1 MMERKHFERL
11 VAEALQAL
19 PQEFQERLDN
29 IEVVVEDEPTVEQ
42 LAEAGLESGDSL
54 LGLYEGVP
62 LTERGANY
70 GLVLPD
76 KLSIFQRPIE
86 EAYRSDKEIKSEVQR
101 VVQHEI
107 AHHFGLDDERLDE
120 LGK

>member
-1 MMERKHFERL
+1 MERKHFERL
-11 VAEALQAL
+11 VAQALHTL

-42 LAEAGLESGDSL
+42 LAEDGLKSGYSL

-76 KLSIFQRPIE
+76 KISIFQRPIE
-86 EAYRSDKEIKSEVQR
+86 KACRSDAEIKAEVQS

>member
-1 MMERKHFERL
+1 M
-11 VAEALQAL
+11 AEALQAL

-29 IEVVVEDEPTVEQ
+29 IEVVVEDKPTVEK

-62 LTERGANY
+62 LTERDTDY

-76 KLSIFQRPIE
+76 KISIFQKLIE
-86 EAYRSDKEIKSEVQR
+86 DACWSDEEIKSEVQR

-120 LGK
+120 LDK

>member
-1 MMERKHFERL
+1 MERKYFELL
-11 VAEALQAL
+11 VTQALHAL

-29 IEVVVEDEPTVEQ
+29 IEVVIEDEPTVEQ
-42 LAEAGLESGDSL
+42 LAEAELESGDSL

-76 KLSIFQRPIE
+76 KISIFQRPIE
-86 EAYRSDKEIKSEVQR
+86 EACRSDVKIKSEVQR
-101 VVQHEI
+101 VIQHEI

>member
-1 MMERKHFERL
+1 M
-11 VAEALQAL
+11 AEALQAL
-19 PQEFQERLDN
+19 PQEFQEQLDN
-29 IEVVVEDEPTVEQ
+29 IDVVVEGEPTIEQ

-76 KLSIFQRPIE
+76 KISIFQRPIE
-86 EAYRSDKEIKSEVQR
+86 EAYRSDREIKAEVQR

-107 AHHFGLDDERLDE
+107 AHHFGLDDERLNE
-120 LGK
+120 LGR